1 MMLTKAE
8 LRTAIL
14 FLRQAAASVQ
24 WCSMLFFGSG
34 DSPRA
39 ARLNEMLTRLAE
51 EEREIDAMMQAAP
64 DQGGNA

>member
-1 MMLTKAE
+1 
-8 LRTAIL
+8 
-14 FLRQAAASVQ
+14 
-24 WCSMLFFGSG
+24 MLFFGSG